1 MQELKSPEATFES
14 QHAHTGVDGAPKAG
28 LERWWET
35 PAMEP
40 PPPPNPAIYGLDEAE
55 VSIDEPGSES
65 IVIDDAA

>member
-1 MQELKSPEATFES
+1 M
-14 QHAHTGVDGAPKAG
+14 DGAPKAG